1 MKKISFVCLL
11 TMLWVSCL
19 TVMGQARKPEL
30 MVFPSENWC
39 INNGYYTEV
48 TNMDYVQKVPA
59 YREALQSN
67 TQLKMA
73 IAKINDLFAERQF
86 PLEDLEQT
94 LKNIEQERAEDNLTM
109 SKNGNELA
117 ETPLDQL
124 SRTAKAD
131 IILELTWE
139 LNDLG
144 AKHSLTY
151 ILEAKD
157 AYTSKTIGAVSGVGA
172 PSMSA
177 DVATLLEEAIVA
189 NMDGFQARIM
199 DHFAQMQEMG
209 REVRLDIKVFD
220 NNAAGVD
227 LETEYG
233 DDELVDILNRW
244 MAQNTV
250 SQRFSVKDASETHIN
265 YTQVRIPLYDDYGIA
280 MDAAAFAKK
289 LQKALKKEPFQIPS
303 KVVTKGL
310 GRAVL
315 IIGEK

>member
-30 MVFPSENWC
+30 MVFPSESWC

-94 LKNIEQERAEDNLTM
+94 LKNIEQERAEDNLTV

>member
-1 MKKISFVCLL
+1 MKRITILL
-11 TMLWVSCL
+11 PLALLLATVVSA
-19 TVMGQARKPEL
+19 QIRKPEL

-39 INNGYYTEV
+39 ITNGYYTEV
-48 TNMDYVQKVPA
+48 TNMDYQQKVPA
-59 YREALQSN
+59 YREALQQN

-73 IAKINDLFAERQF
+73 IAKINDLFAARQF

-94 LKNIEQERAEDNLTM
+94 LKNIDQERAEDNLTL

-117 ETPLDQL
+117 ETPLD
-124 SRTAKAD
+124 RITRVAKAD

-144 AKHSLTY
+144 PKHSLTY

-157 AYTSKTIGAVSGVGA
+157 AYTSKSIGAVSGTGA
-172 PSMSA
+172 PSFSA

-189 NMDGFQARIM
+189 NMDNFQNRLT
-199 DHFAQMQEMG
+199 DYFTEMQDLG
-209 REVRLDIKVFD
+209 REVRIDVKVFAD
-220 NNAAGVD
+220 NAAGVD

-233 DDELVDILNRW
+233 DDELSDIIIRW

-250 SQRFSVKDASETHIN
+250 SQRFSVKASTETHIDF
-265 YTQVRIPLYDDYGIA
+265 TQVRIPLYDDYGLA
-280 MDAAAFAKK
+280 MDAASFAKK

-303 KVVTKGL
+303 KVLMKGL
-310 GRAVL
+310 GHAVI

>member
-1 MKKISFVCLL
+1 MKKYLLLSLFLVPCLL
-11 TMLWVSCL
+11 LNA
-19 TVMGQARKPEL
+19 QIRKPEL

-48 TNMDYVQKVPA
+48 QNMDYLQKVPS
-59 YREALQSN
+59 YREALQQN

-94 LKNIEQERAEDNLTM
+94 LKNIEQERAEDHLTM

-117 ETPLDQL
+117 ETPLDAI
-124 SRTAKAD
+124 SRIAKAD

-139 LNDLG
+139 LNDFG

-157 AYTSKTIGAVSGVGA
+157 AYTSKSIGAVSGTGA

-189 NMDGFQARIM
+189 NMDNFQTRIM
-199 DHFAQMQEMG
+199 DYFAEMQEMG
-209 REVRLDIKVFD
+209 REVRFDIRVFD
-220 NNAAGVD
+220 NNEAGVD

-233 DDELVDILNRW
+233 DDELADIINRW

-250 SQRFSVKDASETHIN
+250 SQRFSIHDASETHIS

-280 MDAAAFAKK
+280 MDAASFAKK
-289 LQKALKKEPFQIPS
+289 LQKALKKEPFKIPS
-303 KVVTKGL
+303 KVMTKGL

-315 IIGEK
+315 VLGEK

>member
-280 MDAAAFAKK
+280 IDAAAFAKK

>member
-1 MKKISFVCLL
+1 MCFALNAQI
-11 TMLWVSCL
+11 
-19 TVMGQARKPEL
+19 RKPEL

-39 INNGYYTEV
+39 INNGYFTEV

-94 LKNIEQERAEDNLTM
+94 LKNIDQERAEDHLTM

-117 ETPLDQL
+117 ETPLDQI

-139 LNDLG
+139 MNDLG

-157 AYTSKTIGAVSGVGA
+157 AYTSKTIGAVSGTGA

-189 NMDGFQARIM
+189 NMDAFQNRIM
-199 DHFAQMQEMG
+199 DHFAEMQEMG

-303 KVVTKGL
+303 KVMTKGL

>member
-30 MVFPSENWC
+30 MVFPSESWC

-94 LKNIEQERAEDNLTM
+94 LKNIEQERAEDNLTV

-280 MDAAAFAKK
+280 IDAAAFAKK

>member
-94 LKNIEQERAEDNLTM
+94 LKNIEQERAEDNLTV

-280 MDAAAFAKK
+280 IDAAAFAKK

>member
-1 MKKISFVCLL
+1 MNKHLL
-11 TMLWVSCL
+11 LSL
-19 TVMGQARKPEL
+19 FLVMCVALNAQIRKPEL

-39 INNGYYTEV
+39 INNGYFTEV

-94 LKNIEQERAEDNLTM
+94 LKNIDQERAEDHLTM

-117 ETPLDQL
+117 ETPLDQI

-139 LNDLG
+139 MNDLG

-157 AYTSKTIGAVSGVGA
+157 AYTSKTIGAVSGTGA

-189 NMDGFQARIM
+189 NMDAFQNRIM
-199 DHFAQMQEMG
+199 DHFAEMQEMG

-233 DDELVDILNRW
+233 DDELMDILNRW

-303 KVVTKGL
+303 KVMTKGL

-315 IIGEK
+315 VIGEK